1 MNVGVAGQIDHESK
15 CTKCK
20 GGMQESWGIPVVS
33 ANFVRSLLQ
42 DWVLLELQ
50 HLLWIVL
57 CVAIAAFAQSLAG
70 FGFGLLSVPM
80 MALVLAPR
88 DAIVVSVL
96 VASVSTT
103 TQAIADRRFTEW
115 KTVRRLSYLSY
126 AGMPFGLILFNVVS
140 ERALRFGLGA
150 VVLVATVLIVR
161 KFQIPADA
169 RGYDWVLGFVSGVLN
184 TSTSTNGPPLVFLM
198 KSRSMDASTFRAT
211 LNTIFSI
218 ANIGA
223 LILFFGSGKMNHDNV
238 LGALVALPSL
248 AISLRIGY
256 AMRRH
261 VKEELFTT
269 LVASLMMLS
278 GVSAL
283 VAAITQ

>member
-1 MNVGVAGQIDHESK
+1 MAV
-15 CTKCK
+15 
-20 GGMQESWGIPVVS
+20 
-33 ANFVRSLLQ
+33 
-42 DWVLLELQ
+42 
-50 HLLWIVL
+50 
-57 CVAIAAFAQSLAG
+57 AAFAQSLAG

-80 MALVLAPR
+80 MALVVAPR

-115 KTVRRLSYLSY
+115 KTVRRLSILSY

-140 ERALRFGLGA
+140 EQVLRFGLGV

-161 KFQIPADA
+161 QFQIPHDA
-169 RGYDWVLGFVSGVLN
+169 RGYDWILGFISGVLN

-198 KSRSMDASTFRAT
+198 KSRAMDASTFRAT

-223 LILFFGSGKMNHDNV
+223 LILFFGSGKMNHNNLV
-238 LGALVALPSL
+238 GALVALPSL
-248 AISLRIGY
+248 AIALRIGY

-261 VKEELFTT
+261 VREEAFTS
-269 LVASLMMLS
+269 LVAALMMLS

-283 VAAITQ
+283 IAAFTH

>member
-1 MNVGVAGQIDHESK
+1 
-15 CTKCK
+15 
-20 GGMQESWGIPVVS
+20 
-33 ANFVRSLLQ
+33 
-42 DWVLLELQ
+42 LELHQ
-50 HLLWIVL
+50 LFWIVL
-57 CVAIAAFAQSLAG
+57 CVAVAAFAQSLAG

-80 MALVLAPR
+80 LALVLAPR

-103 TQAIADRRFTEW
+103 TQAVADRRFTEW

-150 VVLVATVLIVR
+150 VVLVATVLIIR
-161 KFQIPADA
+161 KFQIPPEA
-169 RGYDWVLGFVSGVLN
+169 RGYDWVLGFISGVLN

-198 KSRSMDASTFRAT
+198 KSRSMDAATFRAT
-211 LNTIFSI
+211 LNTIFSL

-223 LILFFGSGKMNHDNV
+223 LILFFGSGKMNHDNL

-256 AMRRH
+256 AMRKH
-261 VKEELFTT
+261 VKEETFTN
-269 LVASLMMLS
+269 LVASLMLLS
-278 GVSAL
+278 GISAL

>member
-1 MNVGVAGQIDHESK
+1 
-15 CTKCK
+15 
-20 GGMQESWGIPVVS
+20 
-33 ANFVRSLLQ
+33 
-42 DWVLLELQ
+42 
-50 HLLWIVL
+50 
-57 CVAIAAFAQSLAG
+57 
-70 FGFGLLSVPM
+70 

-115 KTVRRLSYLSY
+115 KTVRRLSLLSY

-140 ERALRFGLGA
+140 EQMLRFGLGV

-161 KFQIPADA
+161 KFQIPQDA
-169 RGYDWVLGFVSGVLN
+169 RGYDWVLGFISGVLN
-184 TSTSTNGPPLVFLM
+184 TSTSTNGPPLVFLL
-198 KSRSMDASTFRAT
+198 KSRAMEASTFRAT

-223 LILFFGSGKMNHDNV
+223 LFLFFGSGKMNHNNFV
-238 LGALVALPSL
+238 GALVALPSL
-248 AISLRIGY
+248 AISLRLGY

-261 VKEELFTT
+261 VREEIFTS
-269 LVASLMMLS
+269 LVAGLMMLS

-283 VAAITQ
+283 IAAFTH

>member
-1 MNVGVAGQIDHESK
+1 MLATPQSVRNVKLKVLNHL
-15 CTKCK
+15 
-20 GGMQESWGIPVVS
+20 GIP
-33 ANFVRSLLQ
+33 RSGLTSTVPQ
-42 DWVLLELQ
+42 GDWFSLELQ
-50 HLLWIVL
+50 QIIWIVV

-103 TQAIADRRFTEW
+103 TQAFADRRFTEW
-115 KTVRRLSYLSY
+115 KTVRRLSLLSY
-126 AGMPFGLILFNVVS
+126 AGMPVGLIVFNVVS

-150 VVLVATVLIVR
+150 VVLVATLLIVR
-161 KFQIPADA
+161 KFQIPDDA
-169 RGYDWVLGFVSGVLN
+169 RGYDWILGFISGVLN
-184 TSTSTNGPPLVFLM
+184 TSTSTNGPPLVFLL
-198 KSRSMDASTFRAT
+198 KSRSMDAPTFRAT

-238 LGALVALPSL
+238 IGAAFALPAL

-256 AMRRH
+256 AMRKRVH
-261 VKEELFTT
+261 EEAFTT
-269 LVASLMMLS
+269 LVAGLMLLS
-278 GVSAL
+278 GASAL
-283 VAAITQ
+283 IAAVTQ